1 MALVIVLA
9 LEQYRATTSPTMASS
24 LSPVEAFVQLRPFA
38 GCGYHSTVQGTTVL
52 LVYELR
58 LPSGISLLT
67 KPLRQLLQLQYHCV
81 DYYSAEGRS
90 TTAIRLPARSRR
102 TCNLR
107 DYQWWVRFH
116 LQ

>member
-1 MALVIVLA
+1 MAARRVDGGSRCVPA
-9 LEQYRATTSPTMASS
+9 KS

-67 KPLRQLLQLQYHCV
+67 KPLRQLPQLQ
-81 DYYSAEGRS
+81 
-90 TTAIRLPARSRR
+90 TTALIIAL
-102 TCNLR
+102 LR
-107 DYQWWVRFH
+107 VVQLLRYDS
-116 LQ
+116 

>member
-9 LEQYRATTSPTMASS
+9 LEQYRATTTPTMASS

-38 GCGYHSTVQGTTVL
+38 GCGYHSTVQGTTVP

-67 KPLRQLLQLQYHCV
+67 KPLRQMLLLQYHCV
-81 DYYSAEGRS
+81 VYYSAEGRS
-90 TTAIRLPARSRR
+90 ITTLRLLARSRH
-102 TCNLR
+102 
-107 DYQWWVRFH
+107 VH
-116 LQ
+116 